1 MNIVTTQS
9 ALQQLVHE
17 LRDSKWFGLDTET
30 TGTDSMRDGLV
41 GISLSTKV
49 GRSWYIP
56 VGHDRGEQLALS
68 TVQQFL
74 GPVLANPSVG
84 KVFHNAK
91 FDLKVLAR
99 HGLLVQGLLFDSLVA
114 AWLLEPTGR
123 GIGLKKQSW
132 KWFGMEMTPIE
143 HLIGKGQNQITMA
156 QVPIELAAPYACDDA
171 ETTLALMQPLSAE
184 LRARGQWSLFSTLE
198 MPIVEV
204 LTAMETRG
212 ICVDATIL
220 EPLSYEF
227 ATREDALRWQIFD
240 LVGGDFNIN
249 SPQQLGRV
257 LFNDLRLPIVAWTK
271 TGPATGS
278 DVLRVLIDRHPVIL
292 LILQYRQLNKLR
304 TTYAEALPN
313 LVNPDTGRVHTNF
326 RQTGTTTG
334 RLSSAQPNLQN
345 IPVRTEEG
353 RRVRRSFFSSEGWT
367 LVAFDYSQIEIRVLA
382 HLSQDPELLK
392 AFWEDE
398 DIHAWAAAAICDIP
412 VEEVSSQERAL
423 AKLINFGILYGIS
436 IAGLAARC
444 DLSLIEAES
453 FMEAYFG
460 RFQGVARYMGET
472 RQLARKQGYVETL
485 LGRRRYFPEL
495 QDPDLDAGRR
505 ASLERSAINLPIQG
519 SASDVIKLAMRDLH
533 PQLKSLP
540 AHLLLQVHDDLLLEV
555 RSDALQEVA
564 ELAVHT
570 MESAYVLDV
579 PITVDA
585 RVGPNWMD
593 LQTLQLKARFH
604 A

>member
-1 MNIVTTQS
+1 MHVVTTKSSLRQ
-9 ALQQLVHE
+9 VVRE
-17 LRDSKWFGLDTET
+17 LRASRCFGLDTET

-56 VGHDRGEQLALS
+56 VGHDRGKQLSLS
-68 TVQQFL
+68 TVQRLL
-74 GPVLANPSVG
+74 GPVLANSGVG

-99 HGLLVQGLLFDSLVA
+99 HGLPTEGLLFDSLVA

-123 GIGLKKQSW
+123 GIGLKRQSW
-132 KWFGMEMTPIE
+132 KWFGTEMTPIE

-156 QVPIELAAPYACDDA
+156 QVPIELAAPYACADA
-171 ETTLALMQPLSAE
+171 EATLALMKPLSAE
-184 LRARGQWSLFSTLE
+184 LGARGQWSLFSTLE

-212 ICVDATIL
+212 IGVDATYL
-220 EPLSYEF
+220 KPLSYEF

-313 LVNPDTGRVHTNF
+313 LVNPATGRVHTNF

-345 IPVRTEEG
+345 IPVRTDEG
-353 RRVRRSFFSSEGWT
+353 RRVRRSFFSSAGWS

-392 AFWEDE
+392 AFWEGE
-398 DIHAWAAAAICDIP
+398 DVHTWAAALLCDIP
-412 VEEVSSQERAL
+412 TSGVSPPERAL
-423 AKLINFGILYGIS
+423 AKLVNFGVLYGIS
-436 IAGLAARC
+436 VAGLAARC

-460 RFQGVARYMGET
+460 RFQGVARYMEET

-495 QDPDLDAGRR
+495 QDPELDEGRR
-505 ASLERSAINLPIQG
+505 ASLERSAVNMPIQG
-519 SASDVIKLAMRDLH
+519 SAADIIKIAMRDLH
-533 PQLKSLP
+533 PQLQGLP
-540 AHLLLQVHDDLLLEV
+540 AHMLLQVHDDLILEV
-555 RSDALQEVA
+555 RNDALQEIAGLVA
-564 ELAVHT
+564 QT
-570 MESAYVLDV
+570 MENAHKLDV
-579 PITVDA
+579 PVTVDVK
-585 RVGPNWMD
+585 VGPNWTD
-593 LQTLQLKARFH
+593 LQPLKLEER
-604 A
+604 